1 MTVPASGK
9 LRAISEEMHAKDST
23 LSLEQRKS
31 LSAITTTIIAI
42 ITIIITITIITV
54 ISIAIIMTISIII
67 TITIITTIIITL
79 ITITIIPI
87 ISITIIMTISIIITI
102 TIITTIITLT
112 ILTIIITA
120 WYPQEV
126 EEEINIR
133 CGFYWQREKVER
145 MSKMEKEKKKL

>member
-42 ITIIITITIITV
+42 IPIIITITIITV

-67 TITIITTIIITL
+67 TITIITTI
-79 ITITIIPI
+79 
-87 ISITIIMTISIIITI
+87 
-102 TIITTIITLT
+102 T

>member
-67 TITIITTIIITL
+67 TITIITTII
-79 ITITIIPI
+79 TI
-87 ISITIIMTISIIITI
+87 
-102 TIITTIITLT
+102 T

>member
-9 LRAISEEMHAKDST
+9 LRAISEEMHVKDST

-67 TITIITTIIITL
+67 TITIITTII
-79 ITITIIPI
+79 TI
-87 ISITIIMTISIIITI
+87 
-102 TIITTIITLT
+102 T